1 VSPHWLFVVGLGY
14 SVAAFQYAGER
25 LTAEAVA
32 AAQGPGPALAESV
45 AGAPAAAAKAW
56 GVQLAGSFSLE
67 QAESMFARVQDAIP
81 DILGDRQPTIVMAP
95 LGNRGPGGLYRL
107 RLQFMSREDATKLCD
122 AIQHRGQS
130 CVVLPSNR

>member
-1 VSPHWLFVVGLGY
+1 MSPHWLFIAGLGY
-14 SVAAFQYAGER
+14 SLVAFHYAGER
-25 LTAEAVA
+25 LTAEAMAATPGPEPTLAETIA
-32 AAQGPGPALAESV
+32 AAPTAAAES
-45 AGAPAAAAKAW
+45 W

-67 QAESMFARVQDAIP
+67 QAESMFARVQEAIP

-95 LGNRGPGGLYRL
+95 LGNRGPGSLYRL

-122 AIQHRGQS
+122 AIQNRGQS